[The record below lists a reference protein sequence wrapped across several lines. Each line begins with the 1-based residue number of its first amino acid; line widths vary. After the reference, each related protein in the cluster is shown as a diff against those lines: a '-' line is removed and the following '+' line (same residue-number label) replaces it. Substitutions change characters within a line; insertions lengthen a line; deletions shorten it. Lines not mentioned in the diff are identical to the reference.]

1 MNDFNMAETGQR
13 IKELRLSLG
22 FTQKELEDQIGV
34 AQNTIAQY
42 EKGKAKTSIEAIVSL
57 ANILQA
63 TTDYLLLGKE

>member
-22 FTQKELEDQIGV
+22 STQKELADQIGV

-57 ANILQA
+57 ANILQT
-63 TTDYLLLGKE
+63 TTDYLLLRKE

>member
-22 FTQKELEDQIGV
+22 STQKELADQIGV

-57 ANILQA
+57 ANILQM

>member
-22 FTQKELEDQIGV
+22 STQKELTDQIGV

-42 EKGKAKTSIEAIVSL
+42 EKGKAETSIEAIISL
-57 ANILQA
+57 ANILQT

>member
-22 FTQKELEDQIGV
+22 STQKELADQIGV

-42 EKGKAKTSIEAIVSL
+42 EKGKAETSIEAIISL
-57 ANILQA
+57 ANILQT

>member
-13 IKELRLSLG
+13 IKGLRLSLG
-22 FTQKELEDQIGV
+22 FTQKELADQIGV

-57 ANILQA
+57 ANILQT

>member
-1 MNDFNMAETGQR
+1 MNDFNMVETGQR

-22 FTQKELEDQIGV
+22 FTQKELADQIGV

-42 EKGKAKTSIEAIVSL
+42 EKGNAKTSIEAIVSL
-57 ANILQA
+57 ANILQT

>member
-22 FTQKELEDQIGV
+22 FTQKEPADQIGV

-42 EKGKAKTSIEAIVSL
+42 EKGKAETSIEAIVSL
-57 ANILQA
+57 ANILQM